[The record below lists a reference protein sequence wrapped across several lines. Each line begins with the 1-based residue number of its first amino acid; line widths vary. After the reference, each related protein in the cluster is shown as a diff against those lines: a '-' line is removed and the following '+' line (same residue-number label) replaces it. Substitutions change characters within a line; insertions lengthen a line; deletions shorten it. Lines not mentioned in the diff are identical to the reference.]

1 MYVLFSYHA
10 FHIEDEKPIEAEEEY
25 FQRTA
30 DDFQGQFKSIVNKF
44 QTLLMK
50 ESTVSVNNSIKCSF
64 FVLMV

>member
-1 MYVLFSYHA
+1 MFSYHA
-10 FHIEDEKPIEAEEEY
+10 FHMEDEKPNEADEKY

-50 ESTVSVNNSIKCSF
+50 ESTVS
-64 FVLMV
+64 